1 MNMPQEFE
9 EYNTVTLTDENGQDM
24 EFELVDAI
32 EHDGKKYC
40 VLFPEGLSEEEREL
54 EEPLILEYVFDEE
67 GDFLQEIVDE
77 DEYDEIYGIY
87 YDEGY
92 EA

>member
-1 MNMPQEFE
+1 MPQEFE
-9 EYNTVTLTDENGQDM
+9 EYNTVTLTDENGNDM

-32 EHDGKKYC
+32 EHNGKKYC
-40 VLFPEGLSEEEREL
+40 VLYPEGLSEEEREQ
-54 EEPLILEYVFDEE
+54 EEPVILEYVIDDDMDYLE
-67 GDFLQEIVDE
+67 EIVDE

-87 YDEGY
+87 FGDDGC

>member
-1 MNMPQEFE
+1 MQDFE
-9 EYNTVTLTDENGQDM
+9 EYNTVTLTDENGNDI

-32 EHDGKKYC
+32 EHNGKKYC
-40 VLFPEGLSEEEREL
+40 VLYPEGLTDEEREL
-54 EEPLILEYVFDEE
+54 EEPVILEYVIDEYVDYLE
-67 GDFLQEIVDE
+67 EIVDE

-87 YDEGY
+87 FGEGY